1 MVMSVNPNNNKNY
14 DNKDNKKIQ
23 QYIIDGIEYKILLP
37 GKDTQEK
44 YSLVEMLFP
53 SKEEKEVPL
62 HRHSKETV
70 IISIIEGNFLFRYGE
85 ENIKGEKEMTFKFE
99 KNIPYSYKKIGE
111 YKGRLVLLFNPGGF
125 ENFFRHGS
133 FS

>member
-44 YSLVEMLFP
+44 YSSRNV
-53 SKEEKEVPL
+53 
-62 HRHSKETV
+62 
-70 IISIIEGNFLFRYGE
+70 ISI
-85 ENIKGEKEMTFKFE
+85 
-99 KNIPYSYKKIGE
+99 
-111 YKGRLVLLFNPGGF
+111 
-125 ENFFRHGS
+125 
-133 FS
+133 

>member
-1 MVMSVNPNNNKNY
+1 MIMSVNPNNNKNY
-14 DNKDNKKIQ
+14 DNKDNKKFQ

-53 SKEEKEVPL
+53 SKEEKEVSL

-70 IISIIEGNFLFRYGE
+70 IISIIEGSFLFR
-85 ENIKGEKEMTFKFE
+85 
-99 KNIPYSYKKIGE
+99 
-111 YKGRLVLLFNPGGF
+111 
-125 ENFFRHGS
+125 
-133 FS
+133 